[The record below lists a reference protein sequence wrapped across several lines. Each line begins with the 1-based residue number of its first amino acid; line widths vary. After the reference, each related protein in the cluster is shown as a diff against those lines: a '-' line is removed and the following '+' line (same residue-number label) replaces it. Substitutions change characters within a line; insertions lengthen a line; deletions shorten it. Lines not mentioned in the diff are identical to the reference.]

1 MYSLKTLHFLGDYG
15 GCYHYRVDVPFSSLK
30 RYGVYNSNYCF
41 IPSSPTIS
49 QDQML
54 VDMIR
59 DFDIVIIQRCY
70 ILEFVNKVSAIC
82 ELLGKPLVFE
92 TDDDYFNLIPSNP
105 AYYAIVRDQKL
116 FSKFNEYRQ
125 KAMALAY
132 EGKELESKEEE
143 DKAMEILPAL
153 NQSRLDGLADYKE
166 ILKMV
171 DFVTVSTEELA
182 RTIRPYNKNVFVFQN
197 NIDRIFPWKDALPL
211 QSFMSPNAD
220 GKTVTIKLE
229 ETLGLVRMPSYG
241 ITADKQIQLLPRIG
255 YSATE
260 SHRGEDWWTIGN
272 ALNEYMDENPKG
284 YLISFIGD
292 PWFFHQLKNKSYAF
306 NVQGSDYDKY
316 MANLRNID
324 IMLCPL
330 APTIFNMS
338 KSDIKLV
345 EAGAWGIPGLA
356 PRYITYTRNW
366 VEEETTLFYSNAD
379 EFKYQLDR
387 LVKDHDL
394 RKRLGRNSLEYVAK
408 NRIEDQHSEARYKFL
423 VNVKNSK
430 KQLEVMC

>member
-1 MYSLKTLHFLGDYG
+1 LYSLKTLHFVGDFG
-15 GCYHYRVDVPFSSLK
+15 GCYHYRVEVPFNALK

-41 IPSSPTIS
+41 IPSDPFLP
-49 QDQML
+49 QDQVL
-54 VDMIR
+54 VDMIKE
-59 DFDIVIIQRCY
+59 FDVVIIQRCY
-70 ILEFVNKVSAIC
+70 ILEFVNIVSSVC
-82 ELLGKPLVFE
+82 ELLGKPLIFE

-116 FSKFNEYRQ
+116 FSAYNGHQRQ
-125 KAMALAY
+125 ALQYMY
-132 EGKELESKEEE
+132 EGNEELAKEEE
-143 DKAMEILPAL
+143 AKATEILPKL
-153 NQSRLDGLADYKE
+153 NQSRLDGLADYKQ

-182 RTIRPYNKNVFVFQN
+182 RTVRPYNKNVFVFQN
-197 NIDRIFPWKDALPL
+197 NIDRLFPWRDALPL
-211 QSFMSPNAD
+211 QSFMTENPD
-220 GKTVTIKLE
+220 GSFTIKLD
-229 ETLGLVRMPSYG
+229 ETLGLVRMPNHG
-241 ITADKQIQLLPRIG
+241 ITTDKKVQLLPRIG

-260 SHRGEDWWTIGN
+260 SHRGEDWWTISQ
-272 ALNEYMDENPKG
+272 ALDSFCEKNTKG
-284 YLISFIGD
+284 YLLSFIGD
-292 PWFFHQLKNKSYAF
+292 PWFFHQLKHKSHAF
-306 NVQGSDYDKY
+306 SVQGSDYDKY

-366 VEEETTLFYSNAD
+366 IEEETTLFYSNAE
-379 EFKYQLDR
+379 EFEYQLER

-394 RKRLGRNSLEYVAK
+394 RRRLGRASLEYVAK
-408 NRIEDQHSEARYKFL
+408 ERMEDYHAEARFNFL
-423 VNVKNSK
+423 NNVKNSK
-430 KQLEVMC
+430 KELEIVC